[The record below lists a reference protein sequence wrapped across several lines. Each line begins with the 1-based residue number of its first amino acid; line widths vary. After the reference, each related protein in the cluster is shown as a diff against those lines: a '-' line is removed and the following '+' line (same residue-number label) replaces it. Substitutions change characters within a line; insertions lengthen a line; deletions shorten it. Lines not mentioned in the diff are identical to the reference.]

1 MFSRLPLSKAL
12 TLAGLGL
19 PAAAMAAGS
28 VESVNWNAVG
38 NSSSFGGTWSYGTVT
53 GSSAAIPGAG
63 SSFTLNWSGMPYGAG
78 YTTSVTEAVGLGAP
92 DVGSAVQTFAFSSSV
107 TGVSLWFAWV
117 DNGTSFDF
125 GSYNWTLVG
134 ANNASRSGSSV
145 VISGSQDRQQDG
157 FMVRINET
165 FGPTRGLSFT
175 FNNPVN
181 NLSDIGHTVGFTLAA
196 ATPVPEPSTY
206 GLVLGGLALVGAA
219 VRRRRNSAESGS

>member
-1 MFSRLPLSKAL
+1 MYPYLKLVLPLASAI
-12 TLAGLGL
+12 AVL
-19 PAAAMAAGS
+19 PAVTRAVSS

-63 SSFTLNWSGMPYGAG
+63 GSFNVSWSGMPYGAG

-92 DVGSAVQTFAFSSSV
+92 DLGAAVQTFSFSSSV
-107 TGVSLWFAWV
+107 SGISLWFAWV

-175 FNNPVN
+175 FNNPVD
-181 NLSDIGHTVGFTLAA
+181 NLSDIGHTVGFTIAA

-206 GLVLGGLALVGAA
+206 GLALAGMVLVGAMC
-219 VRRRRNSAESGS
+219 VRRRAAA